1 MEPIELDVHVHQVPI
16 DLDRL
21 AALSDTRWD
30 QAQGHL
36 EIDGRR
42 IALAPLFKPE
52 RLIVWM
58 DENAVRRAWISVP
71 PPVYRQ
77 HLDAERAEGW
87 ARYLNDGL
95 HALSAQR
102 HDRFEALMHLPVE
115 HPELC
120 VAIVRRWLGS
130 GINRF
135 AMPAGAGPTV
145 SLSDRAY
152 EPLWSL
158 LSESDAFLFLHP
170 AEAGFDARLA
180 PFYLQNTI
188 GNPIETAIAAAHLVF
203 GRVLERYRGL
213 KICLA
218 HCGGAAAMV
227 AGRMSRS
234 VATERP
240 GIDAQMMAPDKAL
253 QRLWVDCIAHS
264 VDAVT
269 QAATVFG
276 ADHIVFGS
284 DWPFPMGLIKPH
296 DQLAALP
303 LPSQRRVFSE
313 NPAALMRGK

>member
-1 MEPIELDVHVHQVPI
+1 MEPIALDVHVHQVPI

-21 AALSDTRWD
+21 GVLPDARWNE
-30 QAQGHL
+30 AQEHL

-42 IALAPLFKPE
+42 IALPSLFKPE
-52 RLIVWM
+52 RLIAWM

-87 ARYLNDGL
+87 AQYLNDGL
-95 HALSAQR
+95 QALSAQR
-102 HDRFEALMHLPVE
+102 PDRFEALMHLPVE

-120 VAIVRRWLGS
+120 VATVRQWLGS

-135 AMPAGAGPTV
+135 AMPAGAGPAV
-145 SLSDRAY
+145 SLSARAY

-158 LSESDAFLFLHP
+158 LSEAEAFLFLHP

-180 PFYLQNTI
+180 SFYLQNTI

-203 GRVLERYRGL
+203 GRILERYRGI

-218 HCGGAAAMV
+218 HCGGATAMV

-234 VATERP
+234 LATERP
-240 GIDAQMMAPDKAL
+240 GVDVQMMAPAKAL
-253 QRLWVDCIAHS
+253 QQLWVDCIAHS
-264 VDAVT
+264 ADAVT
-269 QAATVFG
+269 QAAAVFG
-276 ADHIVFGS
+276 ADRIVFGS
-284 DWPFPMGLIKPH
+284 DWPFPMGLLKPH

-303 LPSQRRVFSE
+303 LPSQRRVFSK
-313 NPAALMRGK
+313 NAAALLRGK